1 MNKTIRLFLLFAAGL
16 SWSLGQGGVQ
26 VPLEKDKNLQNA
38 YALISESDLS
48 CSFFILDA
56 MPRLRIMASE
66 RGGEKTLLAD
76 GDLFY
81 FKAGAESGLKEG
93 QIMAILELGS
103 KVPGLRKNSG
113 SLAFRR
119 GRARILRLENG
130 VFSARVEK
138 ACAPVLIGDYLVPFE
153 EKEGLLGKDLGF
165 DVPVRGGD
173 VLAGRIVY
181 LDGDLYQIGPGQRA
195 LIDLGKDNG
204 LEVGRQLT
212 VFHRAAKDAPL
223 EAVGNVIVID
233 TGRQSATVKVLSAK
247 DALRLDDIVQVK

>member
-1 MNKTIRLFLLFAAGL
+1 MNKTVRFFLLFAASL
-16 SWSLGQGGVQ
+16 PWSMGQGNVQ
-26 VPLEKDKNLQNA
+26 VPLERDKTLQNA

-48 CSFFILDA
+48 CSFFILEDS
-56 MPRLRIMASE
+56 PRLRIMAGE

-81 FKAGAESGLKEG
+81 FKADAESGLKEG
-93 QIMAILELGS
+93 QLMAILELGS
-103 KVPGLRKNSG
+103 RVPGLRKNSG
-113 SLAFRR
+113 PLAFRR
-119 GRARILRLENG
+119 GRARILRLENN
-130 VFSARVEK
+130 VFTARVEK

-153 EKEGLLGKDLGF
+153 GKEGLLGKDLGF

-173 VLAGRIVY
+173 ALAGRIVY
-181 LDGDLYQIGPGQRA
+181 LDGDLFQIGPGQRA
-195 LIDLGKDNG
+195 LIDLGKENG

-212 VFHRAAKDAPL
+212 VFHQAAKGAPL

-233 TGRQSATVKVLSAK
+233 AGRGSATVKVLSAK